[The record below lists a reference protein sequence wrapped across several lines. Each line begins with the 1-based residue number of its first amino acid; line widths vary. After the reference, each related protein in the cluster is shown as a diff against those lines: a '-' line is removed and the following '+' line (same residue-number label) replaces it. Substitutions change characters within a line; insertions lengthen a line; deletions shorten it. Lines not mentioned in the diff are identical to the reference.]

1 MEMVNLKDYVV
12 ALESGS
18 RPKGGAVSNG
28 IPSLGGEH
36 INEYGGFNLE
46 EDKLKYVP
54 EKYFNSMKKGI
65 IREGD
70 ILIVKDGA
78 TTGKC
83 AYVGKD
89 FKLKKACVNEHIF
102 VLRVN
107 SKIDPKYLFYYL
119 YSPIGQAN
127 ILKDFRGATVGGI
140 SRNFIDMQIFL
151 PSLQIQHKTVQV
163 LDKAQALI
171 DKRKEQIKLCDELIQ
186 SLFYK
191 MFLKKEKEWD
201 KVPLIELCLG
211 KGQYGSGASA
221 TEYVEGMPRY
231 IRITDINEDGSL
243 NDEIVSPANEK
254 NIEKYI
260 LKEGDILFAR
270 TGATVGKTYKY
281 SATDGYCI
289 FAGYLIRFRPDT
301 SKVNPEYIFRFTKT
315 TAYKKWV
322 ELKQKTVAQPN
333 INAKQY
339 ENELLLPL
347 PPLELQ
353 NQFAEKVQ
361 KIEKQKQLLQQSL
374 ALLEDN
380 FNSLMQKAFRGELF
394 Q

>member
-186 SLFYK
+186 SLFYD
-191 MFLKKEKEWD
+191 MFGDPGINSKGFKVAQISDLVDHNIKKVS
-201 KVPLIELCLG
+201 KVYE
-211 KGQYGSGASA
+211 
-221 TEYVEGMPRY
+221 E
-231 IRITDINEDGSL
+231 EDT
-243 NDEIVSPANEK
+243 I
-254 NIEKYI
+254 KYI
-260 LKEGDILFAR
+260 DISSIDNETNKITNYSIYKVKDAPSRAQQCLCKGDIIISTVRPNLKNVAMVLSEDEDLVGSSGFCVLRSNKINNQYLFR
-270 TGATVGKTYKY
+270 YVLSEYFTKKLTSMTTGANYP
-281 SATDGYCI
+281 AI
-289 FAGYLIRFRPDT
+289 
-301 SKVNPEYIFRFTKT
+301 
-315 TAYKKWV
+315 KKNDV
-322 ELKQKTVAQPN
+322 LEQTIL
-333 INAKQY
+333 
-339 ENELLLPL
+339 L